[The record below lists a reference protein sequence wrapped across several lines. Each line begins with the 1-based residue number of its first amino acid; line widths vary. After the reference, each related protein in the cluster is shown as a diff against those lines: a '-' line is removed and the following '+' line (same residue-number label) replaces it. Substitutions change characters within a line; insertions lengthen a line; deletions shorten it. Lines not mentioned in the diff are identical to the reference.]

1 MTYLSLQVVRFVDGS
16 FPGFVEAV
24 FTDAEGTQHTIED
37 KVSVIALSDLWS
49 DSEYPQPGVAACEVL
64 DRSQDPQNRSI
75 CRITIDRPW
84 ALESTT
90 GQTEFVVLESQI
102 SEE

>member
-1 MTYLSLQVVRFVDGS
+1 MTYLRLQIVCFVDES
-16 FPGFVEAV
+16 FPGFVEGV
-24 FTDAEGTQHTIED
+24 FTDAEGTQHTIRD
-37 KVSVIALSDLWS
+37 KVPVIALSDLWS

-64 DRSQDPQNRSI
+64 DRSHDPENRSI

-90 GQTEFVVLESQI
+90 GQTEFAVLESQI
-102 SEE
+102 SEK